1 MATTTVKHEPDQALQ
16 LNALRDALAL
26 INQIHAMAE
35 AMQGERHSEPLE
47 RLSRMAGDKVFAAI
61 DDIAVDSEAAHG

>member
-1 MATTTVKHEPDQALQ
+1 MATQTVKHEPDQALQ

-35 AMQGERHSEPLE
+35 AMAGERHSEPLE
-47 RLSRMAGDKVFAAI
+47 RLARMAGDKVFAAI
-61 DDIAVDSEAAHG
+61 DHIAPDAEVDHG

>member
-1 MATTTVKHEPDQALQ
+1 MATLNVKHAPAPAIQ
-16 LNALRDALAL
+16 LEGLRDALAL

-35 AMQGERHSEPLE
+35 EMQGEKHSEPLE

-61 DDIAVDSEAAHG
+61 DNIDVEA